1 MRSPDVTMETFQKMA
16 VALGHNV
23 DDFDLDLVTIL
34 MDAMNRSYN
43 MGYDEGFKDG
53 MEIMGVT
60 SNNYA
65 KTGRVEM
72 E

>member
-1 MRSPDVTMETFQKMA
+1 MRSPDVTMETFKKMA

-23 DDFDLDLVTIL
+23 GDFDLDLVTIL

-65 KTGRVEM
+65 KTGREEM